1 MIRAEIELGGQ
12 LEVINIDVKTK
23 SEAIEKIWNMFGYM
37 TYIISLEEVEDEQVD
52 SNESDDSNELD
63 GASGDEKGDV
73 LQANE

>member
-12 LEVINIDVKTK
+12 LEVVNIDVKTK

-37 TYIISLEEVEDEQVD
+37 TYIISLEEVEHETDSVKPTDTDE
-52 SNESDDSNELD
+52 SA
-63 GASGDEKGDV
+63 GTSGDEKGDI

>member
-1 MIRAEIELGGQ
+1 MVRAEIELGGQ
-12 LEVINIDVKTK
+12 LEVINIEAKTK

-37 TYIISLEEVEDEQVD
+37 TYIISLKEVEDEQVD

-63 GASGDEKGDV
+63 GASGDSQGDV

>member
-23 SEAIEKIWNMFGYM
+23 PEAIEKIWNMFGYM
-37 TYIISLEEVEDEQVD
+37 TYIISLEEVEDEID
-52 SNESDDSNELD
+52 SVESNDIDESA
-63 GASGDEKGDV
+63 GTSGDSQGDV